1 MRITIKPLNCYKAI
15 YIPLFIA
22 LFPTLVF
29 RRTYESLQEALPG
42 IRGDAAYLRILHLA
56 ASTQEA
62 EVQAALELLLEAQQV
77 PEPERVKELV
87 RPAAPAV
94 PAMAIPDVDLTGYDQ
109 LLGEVSL

>member
-1 MRITIKPLNCYKAI
+1 M
-15 YIPLFIA
+15 
-22 LFPTLVF
+22 
-29 RRTYESLQEALPG
+29 PG

-94 PAMAIPDVDLTGYDQ
+94 PAMAVPDVDLTGYDQ